1 MKVVFHGNF
10 KRSDYASDGAS
21 VPGRMESIMTALK
34 ANGYIVISPEP
45 ASFDDLL
52 LAHTQA
58 HIADIQKDR
67 KLFEMACLSAGGAA
81 LAAKM
86 AFNMDPAFAC
96 IRPPGHLH
104 REIIPGTIMHF
115 AIWVLLC

>member
-1 MKVVFHGNF
+1 MKVVFHENF

-58 HIADIQKDR
+58 HIADIQKNR
-67 KLFEMACLSAGGAA
+67 KLFEM
-81 LAAKM
+81 
-86 AFNMDPAFAC
+86 
-96 IRPPGHLH
+96 PPQGEPFLLPILILLYVHFLLH
-104 REIIPGTIMHF
+104 MHRSNYPKD
-115 AIWVLLC
+115 I